1 MSASAGSA
9 SASGRILGVLFA
21 GVLIGALDIAIV
33 GPALPAIQQDFGV
46 GDRSL
51 AWVLGIY
58 ILFNLVGA
66 PLVAKLSD
74 RYGRRE
80 LYAASLVIFGAGSL
94 LVALAPAFPVLL
106 TGRAV
111 QAFGAGGIFPVA
123 SAVVADTFPLERRGR
138 ALGLIGAVFGMAFL
152 VGPLLGGL
160 LLRWGW
166 QWLFLMNL
174 PIVVAVVALALRV
187 LPASSRAS
195 ERKSFDF
202 VGALLLSA
210 SLASFAWG
218 VNRLDARALGA
229 SLSSPSVWPFLLGA
243 VVAWPALFIV
253 ERRAADPVM
262 PPALFRSLQLRLVGL
277 IAFAAG
283 LVEAGMVFLPEM
295 AVDAF
300 RVPAST
306 ASFMLLPL
314 VLTLIVG
321 APTAGRL
328 LDRVGPRPVI
338 QTGLVFTALGLS
350 AFGLL
355 PLTYTTF
362 YAGGALVGL
371 GLSSLLGAPL
381 RYVVLQEAG
390 DERRGAGQGL
400 LTLFLSIGQLV
411 GSAAIGGI
419 AASAANATHGY
430 ATALLVLAGVSAVVL
445 PATLVLRP
453 KAPLAGQA
461 RRGGA
466 PDEAG
471 AKT

>member
-1 MSASAGSA
+1 MSET
-9 SASGRILGVLFA
+9 GRILAVLFA

-33 GPALPAIQQDFGV
+33 GPALPAIQHGFDV

-58 ILFNLVGA
+58 ILFNLIGA
-66 PLVAKLSD
+66 PLIAKLSD
-74 RYGRRE
+74 RYGRRA
-80 LYAASLVIFGAGSL
+80 LYVWSLVLFGAGSL
-94 LVALAPAFPVLL
+94 IVAMAPAFHVLL
-106 TGRAV
+106 AGRAV

-138 ALGLIGAVFGMAFL
+138 ALGLIGAVFGIAFL
-152 VGPLLGGL
+152 IGPLLGGL

-166 QWLFLMNL
+166 QWLFLLNL
-174 PIVVAVVALALRV
+174 PVVLVVAAAASRL
-187 LPASSRAS
+187 LPAGHRN
-195 ERKSFDF
+195 RDGRRFDLS
-202 VGALLLSA
+202 GAALLSL

-218 VNRLDARALGA
+218 INRIDTAELGT
-229 SLSSPSVWPFLLGA
+229 SLGSTRVWPFLLGA
-243 VVAWPALFIV
+243 VVAWPILGLV
-253 ERRAADPVM
+253 EHRAADPVM
-262 PPALFRSLQLRLVGL
+262 PPVLFRNGQLRLVGL

-295 AVDAF
+295 AVDGF
-300 RVPAST
+300 GVPAST

-338 QTGLVFTALGLS
+338 QTGLMLTAAGL
-350 AFGLL
+350 AVFGLL
-355 PLTYTTF
+355 PLSYASF

-390 DERRGAGQGL
+390 EAQRGAGQGL

-419 AASAANATHGY
+419 AASAVDATGGY
-430 ATALLVLAGVSAVVL
+430 ATALLVLAAVSAVVMPTTL
-445 PATLVLRP
+445 ALRAKPAPPAET
-453 KAPLAGQA
+453 
-461 RRGGA
+461 GGA
-466 PDEAG
+466 ATRG
-471 AKT
+471 